1 MSAIRIL
8 GIALT
13 AAAVAL
19 PSFASENA
27 QLRGRL
33 EADFLP
39 AAVEQSA
46 ETPVNTTNVAV
57 KEADASTRKASKK
70 IFLRYLSD
78 PEMPDRIVAESRGQD
93 PDRVSKTAAGAR

>member
-1 MSAIRIL
+1 MSAIRIF

-19 PSFASENA
+19 PSFASENV

-33 EADFLP
+33 DADFLP
-39 AAVEQSA
+39 AVEESA
-46 ETPVNTTNVAV
+46 EMPVNTTNVAV
-57 KEADASTRKASKK
+57 KEAEGPTKTASKNL
-70 IFLRYLSD
+70 FLRYLSN

>member
-13 AAAVAL
+13 AAAAAL
-19 PSFASENA
+19 PSFASENV

-39 AAVEQSA
+39 AAEQSA

-57 KEADASTRKASKK
+57 KEADASAKTASKK

-93 PDRVSKTAAGAR
+93 PDRVNKTAAGAR

>member
-1 MSAIRIL
+1 MSAVRIL

-39 AAVEQSA
+39 ALEESA
-46 ETPVNTTNVAV
+46 ETPAKTTNVAV
-57 KEADASTRKASKK
+57 KETKGPAKK
-70 IFLRYLSD
+70 IFLRYLSN
-78 PEMPDRIVAESRGQD
+78 PEMPERIVAESRGQD
-93 PDRVSKTAAGAR
+93 PDRVKKTTSEAR